1 MCYVMGKVS
10 FNVDAYTA
18 RLIGR
23 ENISGVRGALFE
35 LIKNSYDADASVC
48 VLYYSDGK
56 LYLADNGVGMGAEVI
71 LNNWMTIGRSTKK
84 ENFTSDKG
92 RIQTGAKGI
101 GRFALDRLGDQ
112 STMLTIRKKSTLMW
126 KVDWRDF
133 ENSDNITDI
142 TADLDESE
150 LSLYQFIS
158 ENCRNKEMLNL
169 FQSKFDSTG
178 TIFEITELRDS
189 WNDETFISNCMAQL
203 STLIPETLSDVFKLY
218 FFTDENSIE
227 EAKIQNEI
235 ENDYDYKLNFYVDE
249 ADKVKIKIHRNEF
262 DFGEEF
268 DKIISEAGFNEK
280 DIDYFQNVPI
290 EIEKEFSEIFKTRK
304 SIDNSIGKFS
314 GNIYFSK
321 INSTKKDRAKYYY
334 KEISRRRVSEAFS
347 GVKLYRDN
355 FRVRPYGE
363 YDTSNYDW
371 LLLSS
376 RKQKSPA
383 AISHP
388 TGKWRVSSDQMYGS
402 VFISRLNLSLPDQSN
417 REGIIETT
425 EFKLF
430 KNFILEMVSHFE
442 NDRQYVFRKLD
453 EYDKKINEAERI
465 QKEIEDKAKKESS
478 KKSTGSSTEPESND
492 KGKEDKND
500 LTVKASEAKKV
511 IDQKDSII
519 KDLEDE
525 NKLLR
530 ALATTGIVTNTYIH
544 EIKGITHTLNMNV
557 VSAYEELV
565 EDEDISS
572 SRESLLRAIE
582 NKESLNS
589 WFEVTLNSIK
599 KDKRTWKKTDLVNL
613 FKNQLTSWEK
623 ILSQKEISISFI
635 CSEESINFFCHHF
648 ELESIVNNLLTNSFF
663 AFTTPIPRD
672 KKIKITLKINDEN
685 ILLSYEDN
693 GPGLPK
699 VFKENPDLILA
710 AMESEKRDENGELIG
725 TGMGMWIIDRTV
737 KDYKGQIDLSKNKT
751 EEIGFHMD
759 IILMRGSRK

>member
-1 MCYVMGKVS
+1 MGKVK

-35 LIKNSYDADASVC
+35 LIKNSYDADALVC
-48 VLYYSDGK
+48 VLYYTNGK
-56 LYLADNGVGMGAEVI
+56 IFLADNGDGMGAEVI

-84 ENFTSDKG
+84 EDFTSDQG

-101 GRFALDRLGDQ
+101 GRFALDRLGDR
-112 STMLTIRKKSTLMW
+112 SKMLTIQQKSTLLW

-133 ENSDNITDI
+133 EKSDNITDI

-158 ENCRNKEMLNL
+158 ENCRNQEMLSL
-169 FQSKFDSTG
+169 FQEKFNSTG
-178 TIFEITELRDS
+178 TIFEITELRDP
-189 WNDETFISNCMAQL
+189 WNDKTFISNCKSQL

-218 FFTDENSIE
+218 FFTDDNSIE
-227 EAKIQNEI
+227 EAEIQNEI

-249 ADKVKIKIHRNEF
+249 TDKVKIKIHRNEF

-268 DKIISEAGFNEK
+268 DKIIDEVGFSEK
-280 DIDYFQNVPI
+280 DIEYFQNVPI
-290 EIEKEFSEIFKTRK
+290 EIEKDFSEIFKTRI
-304 SIDNSIGKFS
+304 SVENSIGKFS

-334 KEISRRRVSEAFS
+334 KEISRKRVSEAFS

-388 TGKWRVSSDQMYGS
+388 TGKWKVSSDQLYGS
-402 VFISRLNLSLPDQSN
+402 VFISRLNLSLPDQAN

-430 KNFILEMVSHFE
+430 KNFILEMVSYFE

-453 EYDKKINEAERI
+453 EYNKKINEAERI

-478 KKSTGSSTEPESND
+478 RQTEKGSSSNEIESDHKDNKD
-492 KGKEDKND
+492 LID

-519 KDLEDE
+519 RDLEDE

-557 VSAYEELV
+557 ISAYEELV
-565 EDEDISS
+565 EDGDISS
-572 SRESLLRAIE
+572 TKESLLRAID

-599 KDKRTWKKTDLVNL
+599 KDKRTWKKTDLVGL

-623 ILSQKEISISFI
+623 ILIQKEISISFI
-635 CSEESINFFCHHF
+635 CSEEMVNFYCHHF

-663 AFTTPIPRD
+663 AFTTPVPRD
-672 KKIKITLKINDEN
+672 KKIKITLEIKNEN

-693 GPGLPK
+693 GPGLPR
-699 VFKENPDLILA
+699 VFKENPDLILS

-737 KDYKGQIDLSKNKT
+737 KDYKGELDLSKNKT

-759 IILMRGSRK
+759 VILKRGGRK

>member
-1 MCYVMGKVS
+1 MMGKVS

-48 VLYYSDGK
+48 ILYYSNGK

-84 ENFTSDKG
+84 ENFTSDMG

-112 STMLTIRKKSTLMW
+112 STMLTIQKKSTLVW

-142 TADLDESE
+142 KADLDESE

-158 ENCRNKEMLNL
+158 ENCKNQEMLNL

-189 WNDETFISNCMAQL
+189 WNDERFISNCIAQL

-249 ADKVKIKIHRNEF
+249 ADKVKVKIHRNEF

-268 DKIISEAGFNEK
+268 DKIINEAGFSEK
-280 DIDYFQNVPI
+280 DIDYFQNIPI

-304 SIDNSIGKFS
+304 SVENSIGKFS

-334 KEISRRRVSEAFS
+334 KEISGRRVLEAFS

-363 YDTSNYDW
+363 PGSSNYDW

-388 TGKWRVSSDQMYGS
+388 TGKWKVSSDQLYGS
-402 VFISRLNLSLPDQSN
+402 VFISRLNLSLPDQAN

-425 EFKLF
+425 EFNLF
-430 KNFILEMVSHFE
+430 KNFILEIVSYFE

-465 QKEIEDKAKKESS
+465 QKEIEDKAQKESIRL
-478 KKSTGSSTEPESND
+478 TEKDSISNETESDHKDNKD
-492 KGKEDKND
+492 QID

-519 KDLEDE
+519 RDLEDE

-557 VSAYEELV
+557 ISAYEELV
-565 EDEDISS
+565 EDGDISS
-572 SRESLLRAIE
+572 SKESLLRAID

-599 KDKRTWKKTDLVNL
+599 KDKRTWKKTDLVGL

-623 ILSQKEISISFI
+623 ILIQKGISISFI
-635 CSEESINFFCHHF
+635 CSEETVNFYCHHF

-663 AFTTPIPRD
+663 AFTTPVPRD
-672 KKIKITLKINDEN
+672 KKIKITLGIKNEN

-737 KDYKGQIDLSKNKT
+737 KDYKGELDLSKNKT

-759 IILMRGSRK
+759 IILKRGGRK

>member
-1 MCYVMGKVS
+1 MLKLGKVK

-23 ENISGVRGALFE
+23 ENISGLRGALFE

-48 VLYYSDGK
+48 ILYYSKGK
-56 LYLADNGVGMGAEVI
+56 LYLADNGTGMSSEVI

-84 ENFTSDKG
+84 ENFTSNKG

-112 STMLTIRKKSTLMW
+112 STMLTIREDSSLIW

-142 TADLDESE
+142 TADLDENDI
-150 LSLYQFIS
+150 SLYQFIS
-158 ENCRNKEMLNL
+158 KCCRNQEMLSL
-169 FQSKFDSTG
+169 FQDKFRSTG
-178 TIFEITELRDS
+178 TIFEIKELRDS
-189 WNDETFISNCMAQL
+189 WNDETFISKCVSQL
-203 STLIPETLSDVFKLY
+203 SSLIPETLSNVFQLY
-218 FFTDENSIE
+218 FFTDENSLE

-249 ADKVKIKIHRNEF
+249 VDKVKIKIHRNEF
-262 DFGEEF
+262 YFGDEF
-268 DKIISEAGFNEK
+268 DKIMFEARFSEK
-280 DIDYFQNVPI
+280 DIEYFQNTPI
-290 EIEKEFSEIFKTRK
+290 EIEKEFSDIFKTRN
-304 SIDNSIGKFS
+304 SVDNSIGKFS

-334 KEISRRRVSEAFS
+334 KEISRKRISEAFS

-363 YDTSNYDW
+363 YETSSYDW

-402 VFISRLNLSLPDQSN
+402 VFISRLNINLPDQSN
-417 REGIIETT
+417 REGIIETN

-430 KNFILEMVSHFE
+430 KNFILEMVSYFE

-453 EYDKKINEAERI
+453 EYYKKINEAERI
-465 QKEIEDKAKKESS
+465 QKEIDNKAKKESS
-478 KKSTGSSTEPESND
+478 KESDSGVDASESDDNV
-492 KGKEDKND
+492 KKNNAD
-500 LTVKASEAKKV
+500 LTVKASEAKIV

-519 KDLEDE
+519 NDLEDE

-565 EDEDISS
+565 YDKDLQSVE
-572 SRESLLRAIE
+572 ESLLLAID

-599 KDKRTWKKTDLVNL
+599 KDKRTWKKTDLVKL
-613 FKNQLTSWEK
+613 FENQLTSWKK
-623 ILSQKEISISFI
+623 ILSQKDISISFV
-635 CSEESINFFCHHF
+635 CSEEYINFFCHHF

-663 AFTTPIPRD
+663 AYTTPITRD
-672 KKIKITLKINDEN
+672 KKIKITLEADDQN

-693 GPGLPK
+693 GPGLPDS
-699 VFKENPDLILA
+699 FKESPNLILT
-710 AMESEKRDENGELIG
+710 AMESEKKDENGELIG

-737 KDYKGQIDLSKNKT
+737 KDYRGQIDLSKNKT
-751 EEIGFHMD
+751 EEIGFHMK
-759 IILMRGSRK
+759 ISLMRGSRK